1 MNKTQIAKRYSR
13 TLISTFDISAIPGIL
28 EGLQIFSKLID
39 ANKKL
44 RLLFIS
50 GIFLED
56 EKDRALK
63 TLLSYLKVSKQT
75 ERFLKL
81 IIMQGHLSAIKEII
95 KASIAAYNEKLKR
108 ETAMVISPLTLEK
121 KHIERLKNA
130 LRAITQKEINIESQ
144 VDPSLL
150 GGFIVKVGST
160 VYDSSLK
167 GQLQLL
173 RTELTR

>member
-1 MNKTQIAKRYSR
+1 MNKTQIAKRYSKI
-13 TLISTFDISAIPGIL
+13 LVSTFDVADIPGIL
-28 EGLQIFSKLID
+28 DGLRIFLKLID
-39 ANKKL
+39 INRKL
-44 RLLFIS
+44 KPLFIS

-63 TLLSYLKVSKQT
+63 TLLSYLRVSRQT

-81 IIMQGHLSAIKEII
+81 IIMQGHLPAIKEII
-95 KASIAAYNEKLKR
+95 KASIAAYNERLKR
-108 ETAMVISPLTLEK
+108 ETALVISPLTLEK
-121 KHIERLKNA
+121 NHVDRLKNT
-130 LRAITQKEINIESQ
+130 LKAITRKEIDIENQ

-160 VYDSSLK
+160 VYDSSLR

-173 RTELTR
+173 RAELTK